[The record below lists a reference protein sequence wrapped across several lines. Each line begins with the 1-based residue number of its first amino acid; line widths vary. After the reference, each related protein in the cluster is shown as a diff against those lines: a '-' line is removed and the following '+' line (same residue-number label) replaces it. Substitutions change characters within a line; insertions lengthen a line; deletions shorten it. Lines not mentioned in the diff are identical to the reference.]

1 MKASKLIEELQK
13 LIAQHG
19 DLDIYIDGEMLGDL
33 LTIKSVTKDQT
44 WFVISDLDGL
54 EPELYR

>member
-44 WFVISDLDGL
+44 WFVISDLDT
-54 EPELYR
+54 